1 MQLREQHLYY
11 QDQLLPISRII
22 PHPNYYS
29 VENGA
34 DIALLELDEP
44 VSISCHVQPVTL
56 PPKSE
61 TFPPGTQCWVTGWGN
76 VDNRSECRGPQDGA
90 GPGSRLWCFSGDQ
103 GPHSLLPP
111 DAASLCPLPPGRL
124 PPPFPLKQVKVPVVE
139 NSVCDR
145 KYHSGLSTG
154 DNVPIVREDM
164 LCAGDSGRDSC
175 QVGQRPPPAP
185 TARFCSRTDSP
196 NPPRRATLEGLWS
209 AR

>member
-1 MQLREQHLYY
+1 M
-11 QDQLLPISRII
+11 
-22 PHPNYYS
+22 S
-29 VENGA
+29 VGA
-34 DIALLELDEP
+34 P
-44 VSISCHVQPVTL
+44 RM
-56 PPKSE
+56 
-61 TFPPGTQCWVTGWGN
+61 G
-76 VDNRSECRGPQDGA
+76 RGQA
-90 GPGSRLWCFSGDQ
+90 PGSGVSSGDQ
-103 GPHSLLPP
+103 GPHRLLPP

-154 DNVPIVREDM
+154 DNVPIVQEDN

-185 TARFCSRTDSP
+185 TAQLCSRTDSP
-196 NPPRRATLEGLWS
+196 NPPRRATLEGPWS